1 MQKLSLAGLILL
13 AVACRGGEEKRGVN
27 GAPQGGAGSS
37 GSAGAANASGAAV
50 AGSGAAA
57 AGGDG
62 PTAAV
67 GSATGVGSAT
77 ADRSATADDG
87 HSADDGHD
95 HSAHDG
101 HDRGAEEA
109 PVTGAPEVEQIPTA
123 KVVEL
128 AGASVRKMEELSQ
141 RAAAAKG
148 VCPKLAVAL
157 DGFYRENAAFIA
169 EMNGLDDKMTKLQ
182 RKITDE
188 QFTAPMQKAM
198 STLLNELMA
207 CRDDPAVAKA
217 FLQLQK

>member
-1 MQKLSLAGLILL
+1 MQQLSLVGLILL
-13 AVACRGGEEKRGVN
+13 AVACRGGEEKRGAT
-27 GAPQGGAGSS
+27 GAPEGGAGSS
-37 GSAGAANASGAAV
+37 GSAGAASASGSAV

-57 AGGDG
+57 ANAAGSADAAGSAG
-62 PTAAV
+62 ATGSAGSAAV
-67 GSATGVGSAT
+67 GH
-77 ADRSATADDG
+77 DG
-87 HSADDGHD
+87 HE

-101 HDRGAEEA
+101 HDHGADEEPA
-109 PVTGAPEVEQIPTA
+109 AGATEVEKIPTA

-148 VCPKLAVAL
+148 DCPKLAVAL

-182 RKITDE
+182 RKIADE

-198 STLLNELMA
+198 STLLNQLMA
-207 CRDDPAVAKA
+207 CKDDPAVAKA